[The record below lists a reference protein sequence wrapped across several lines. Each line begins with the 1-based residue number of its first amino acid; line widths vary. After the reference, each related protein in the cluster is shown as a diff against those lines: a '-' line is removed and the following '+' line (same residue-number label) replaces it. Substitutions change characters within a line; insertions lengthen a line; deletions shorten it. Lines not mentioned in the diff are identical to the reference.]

1 MRMEDTDSTLLKNS
15 GLTRK
20 SQKMAKYQSTKTYGN
35 DRGLSCTFRQ
45 WRASHSHCSTLHGYA
60 IGVEF
65 IFESETLDSRHWC
78 FDFGG
83 MKPIKAWLDYMFDHT
98 TVIASD
104 DPALE
109 MFKTLANFSTNEMF
123 DGVEPVA
130 ADARTRQPFHENRVI
145 DLRIVDGVGCEMFA
159 KMIFEKT
166 AEIIQGMKDGK
177 DTRYDINPDVE
188 LVSVKV
194 FEHAG
199 NAAIYKL

>member
-1 MRMEDTDSTLLKNS
+1 
-15 GLTRK
+15 
-20 SQKMAKYQSTKTYGN
+20 MAKYQSIKTYGN

-65 IFESETLDSRHWC
+65 IFESETLDSRQWC

-83 MKPIKAWLDYMFDHT
+83 MKPIKAWLDHMFDHT
-98 TVIASD
+98 TVIAQD

-109 MFKTLANFSTNEMF
+109 MFKSLANFSTNEIF
-123 DGVEPVA
+123 DGFEPIA
-130 ADARTRQPFHENRVI
+130 ADARTRQPHMEGRVI
-145 DLRIVDGVGCEMFA
+145 DLRIVPGVGCEMFA

-166 AEIIQGMKDGK
+166 SQLIADMKDGK
-177 DTRYDINPDVE
+177 DTRYDINPDVQ

-199 NAAIYKL
+199 NAAVYKG

>member
-1 MRMEDTDSTLLKNS
+1 
-15 GLTRK
+15 
-20 SQKMAKYQSTKTYGN
+20 MAKYQSTKTYGN

-65 IFESETLDSRHWC
+65 IFESETLDSRNWC

-83 MKPIKAWLDYMFDHT
+83 MKPIKQWLDYMFDHT

-104 DPALE
+104 DPMLE
-109 MFKTLANFSTNEMF
+109 TFKTLALASSHEPYN
-123 DGVEPVA
+123 GVEVPG
-130 ADARTRQPFHENRVI
+130 TLTPYQQCRVI
-145 DLRIVDGVGCEMFA
+145 DLRIVEGVGCEMFA

-166 AEIIQGMKDGK
+166 TQMVEGMKQGL
-177 DTRYDINPDVE
+177 DTRYEINPDVE

-199 NAAIYKL
+199 NAAVYKK

>member
-1 MRMEDTDSTLLKNS
+1 
-15 GLTRK
+15 
-20 SQKMAKYQSTKTYGN
+20 MAKYQSIKTYGN

-45 WRASHSHCSTLHGYA
+45 WRAIHSHCSTLHGYA

-65 IFESETLDSRHWC
+65 TFESDTLDSRNWA

-83 MKPIKAWLDYMFDHT
+83 MKPIKEWLDYMFDHT
-98 TVIASD
+98 TVIAED

-109 MFKTLANFSTNEMF
+109 MFKTLANFSTNELF

-130 ADARTRQPFHENRVI
+130 ADARTRQPFQENRVI
-145 DLRIVDGVGCEMFA
+145 DLRIVDGVGCEKFA
-159 KMIFEKT
+159 EMIFKKT
-166 AEIIQGMKDGK
+166 EELISDMKEGRN
-177 DTRYDINPDVE
+177 TRYEINPDVE

-199 NAAIYKL
+199 NAATYKK